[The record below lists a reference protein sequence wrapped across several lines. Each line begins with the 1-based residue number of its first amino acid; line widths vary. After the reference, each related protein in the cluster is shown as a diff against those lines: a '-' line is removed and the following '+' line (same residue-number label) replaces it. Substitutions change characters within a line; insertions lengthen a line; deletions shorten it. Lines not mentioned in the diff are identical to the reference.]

1 MDRRSF
7 LKRASVILAV
17 GAVAVAVPSLSLEI
31 AKPQPQ
37 DTRSEW
43 EKLRKQK
50 AREYKMQQER
60 AFFSRW
66 D

>member
-1 MDRRSF
+1 M
-7 LKRASVILAV
+7 